1 MASPAKRPKCR
12 YDFVAFTWQVS
23 FTTLR
28 RKWKCS
34 ILKIVS
40 FTKLKMEKVKN
51 IVKIEKYI
59 FKTEACD
66 SFH

>member
-1 MASPAKRPKCR
+1 MLAKQSNLKI
-12 YDFVAFTWQVS
+12 DS

-40 FTKLKMEKVKN
+40 FTKLKTEKVRN
-51 IVKIEKYI
+51 IMKIEKYI
-59 FKTEACD
+59 FKTKVCD
-66 SFH
+66 SFSLAPM

>member
-1 MASPAKRPKCR
+1 MVAKQSNLEI
-12 YDFVAFTWQVS
+12 DN

-59 FKTEACD
+59 FKPKACD
-66 SFH
+66 SFSLAPM

>member
-1 MASPAKRPKCR
+1 MVAKQSNLEI
-12 YDFVAFTWQVS
+12 DS

-28 RKWKCS
+28 RKWKCF
-34 ILKIVS
+34 IFKIVS
-40 FTKLKMEKVKN
+40 FTKLKTEKVKN

-59 FKTEACD
+59 FKMKVCD